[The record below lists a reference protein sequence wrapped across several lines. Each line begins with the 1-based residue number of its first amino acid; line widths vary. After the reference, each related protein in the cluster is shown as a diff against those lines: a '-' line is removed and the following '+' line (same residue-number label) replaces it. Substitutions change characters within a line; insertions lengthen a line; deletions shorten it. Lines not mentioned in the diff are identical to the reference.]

1 MSIIKIG
8 TRDSTLAL
16 IQTKLVIDA
25 VKRALSQ
32 TGNIQFEVVA
42 SKAIGDLQLGVPLS
56 TLGVKTG
63 QYGVFVKELE
73 QALLSHEVDLA
84 IHSLKDMP
92 SVLPEG
98 LVVHPVLA
106 RESVADVL
114 ISNDNLSF
122 WALPAGAVVGTSSL
136 RRTAQLKCL
145 RSDITV
151 VSIRG
156 NVQTRLRKLQE
167 ERIVDALV
175 LAEAGVNRLGLQAL
189 VSYRFDALT
198 ELLPAPCQGVLGVE
212 SRGNDKLVSPVLS
225 CLANNAALERVV
237 FAERTVMRLLEGGC
251 QLPLGVYACWNEPLM
266 ALDVRVQLLSPVDV
280 GLVVAG
286 MISLPADQDNQA
298 WLASLRPFC
307 NHLLA
312 SGGEKI
318 KQQVS
323 RLYPLTD

>member
-1 MSIIKIG
+1 MIKIG
-8 TRDSTLAL
+8 TRDSALAM
-16 IQTKLVIDA
+16 IQTTMVIDA
-25 VKRALSQ
+25 VKNRLGDSW
-32 TGNIQFEVVA
+32 GNRFEVVA
-42 SKAIGDLQLGVPLS
+42 SKAMGDRELGVPLS

-73 QALLSHEVDLA
+73 QALLCNSVDLA

-98 LVVHPVLA
+98 LIVHPVLE

-114 ISNDNLSF
+114 ISNDALSF

-136 RRTAQLKCL
+136 RRTAQLKRL

-167 ERIVDALV
+167 ERVVDALV

-189 VSYRFDALT
+189 VTYRFNPLT

-212 SRGNDKLVSPVLS
+212 SRLSDPAVAAVLA
-225 CLANNAALERVV
+225 CLANSPLERVV

-251 QLPLGVYACWNEPLM
+251 QLPLGVYACWNAKQT
-266 ALDVRVQLLSPVDV
+266 ALDLRVQLLSPVAVD
-280 GLVVAG
+280 LVAEG
-286 MISLPADQDNQA
+286 MISLPIEQNNEA
-298 WLASLRPFC
+298 WLALIHPFC
-307 NHLLA
+307 DQLLA
-312 SGGEKI
+312 SGGADI
-318 KQQVS
+318 KRQVQGN
-323 RLYPLTD
+323 L